1 MPPKVPMLSS
11 RWMIMFV
18 LQYQSDLRRELVTCL
33 LAHGSPSQELR
44 LSRGSREGSPFR
56 PSQAKLPAISIK

>member
-33 LAHGSPSQELR
+33 LAHGSPSQELEPPANP
-44 LSRGSREGSPFR
+44 RGSKCR
-56 PSQAKLPAISIK
+56 PT

>member
-33 LAHGSPSQELR
+33 LAHGSLPKSWSLR
-44 LSRGSREGSPFR
+44 QTRAVQSAVPT
-56 PSQAKLPAISIK
+56 

>member
-1 MPPKVPMLSS
+1 MPLRSQGGIGPMPPKVPMLSS

-33 LAHGSPSQELR
+33 LAHGSPSQELEPPANP
-44 LSRGSREGSPFR
+44 SGSKCR
-56 PSQAKLPAISIK
+56 PT